1 MGTCGK
7 LGIKCA
13 NFIWSASFLH
23 KMQRM
28 ENNFYCVIDNIE
40 HDHLWRNSPSHFRM
54 GFPNHVNFSGGDYEC
69 ALMEFTCSTKNFPN
83 KMPLAEIYICLNIT
97 AEPITGGDAE
107 CNLLRYAVVKWV
119 RFQNMTFSVPY
130 YVGVKPMKVS
140 VLEVYIK
147 DESGAEVSFLEG
159 KMTCVLHFRRKNC
172 I

>member
-1 MGTCGK
+1 MGTHRK
-7 LGIKCA
+7 FGIKCA

-40 HDHLWRNSPSHFRM
+40 HDHLWRNSQSHFRM

-107 CNLLRYAVVKWV
+107 CNLLRCVVVKTGEISKHD
-119 RFQNMTFSVPY
+119 FFSTILCRSETY
-130 YVGVKPMKVS
+130 ESQCSGGVYK
-140 VLEVYIK
+140 
-147 DESGAEVSFLEG
+147 G
-159 KMTCVLHFRRKNC
+159 
-172 I
+172 